1 MNTRFLDK
9 WATQRRKGLLD
20 LCVPNAMARGR
31 EGVKAWG
38 AGSVA
43 AWGRGR

>member
-20 LCVPNAMARGR
+20 LCVPNAVARR
-31 EGVKAWG
+31 RIYEYH
-38 AGSVA
+38 A
-43 AWGRGR
+43 AEDLRLPRG